1 MENGTAVVK
10 EEGRTDEEN
19 MKDEKVNGEAKVKVS
34 WLSSLF
40 CDHFTRIIA

>member
-19 MKDEKVNGEAKVKVS
+19 MKDEKVKGEAKVKVS
-34 WLSSLF
+34 WLFFLF
-40 CDHFTRIIA
+40 LRSFY